1 MKPKT
6 LFRLSLLF
14 PYILWGI
21 CALIVYLMSNIT
33 LKEDLFANA
42 SNIWNILL
50 MPIMFYAFGVLFWFI
65 PYTLLAVG
73 LWIWS
78 RHKST
83 TDLYKASI
91 RSPFFLLILMV
102 LEAVMLSMGSGEIGT
117 TLKNILEESLLLGGS
132 SLVFGYMCVGVA
144 MGVYKLLRSKN
155 LIIKEETKISIE
167 SLPSDI

>member
-14 PYILWGI
+14 PYVLWGI
-21 CALIVYLMSNIT
+21 CALIVYSMSSIT

-42 SNIWNILL
+42 GNVWYVLL
-50 MPIMFYAFGVLFWFI
+50 IPVMFYTFGVLFWFI
-65 PYTLLAVG
+65 PYTLLAAG

-102 LEAVMLSMGSGEIGT
+102 LEAVILSMGSGGIST
-117 TLKNILEESLLLGGS
+117 TLKNILEESLLLGIS
-132 SLVFGYMCVGVA
+132 SLVFGYICVGIA
-144 MGVYKLLRSKN
+144 MGVYKILQFKN
-155 LIIKEETKISIE
+155 LIKEETKISIE
-167 SLPSDI
+167 PLPSEI